1 MVFINKYE
9 QIKLIGKIGFS
20 DIYKLLNNKNN
31 KFYALK
37 FVSNIEINKFQKEH
51 EIQIEINKNIKNKY
65 IIELKDNYDEINKGY
80 KGYFIIMELCNENL
94 KKNLYKYKLNGIPL
108 KIINKIFTQLND
120 AKNVMK
126 VKNYIHINLKPEN
139 IFIKYNDKNK
149 IIFENKLI
157 NFVLSTKYITFS
169 IHCFSKTG
177 TLNYMSP
184 FILSL
189 IFSIIFFNIFIN
201 FIDFILI

>member
-94 KKNLYKYKLNGIPL
+94 KKNLYKYKLNGIYL
-108 KIINKIFTQLND
+108 
-120 AKNVMK
+120 
-126 VKNYIHINLKPEN
+126 
-139 IFIKYNDKNK
+139 
-149 IIFENKLI
+149 
-157 NFVLSTKYITFS
+157 
-169 IHCFSKTG
+169 
-177 TLNYMSP
+177 
-184 FILSL
+184 
-189 IFSIIFFNIFIN
+189 
-201 FIDFILI
+201 